1 MRSVPGT
8 GRTMAQAG
16 KTDVAM
22 KGGGYY
28 SLATLGAKHVIEG
41 ATPMVL
47 KAVAAAADH
56 AQREFTFTD
65 MGCADGGTS
74 LTMMRAAIDAIR
86 TAAPKLD
93 IRVLYT
99 DQPRNDYNALF
110 QIVYG
115 NTDFD
120 TYLDEHQRV
129 YVAASATS
137 FYRQIVPDATLHLG
151 FSATAMHWLS
161 RKPGNISDHV
171 HMVGAHGAELE
182 RFAEQGHRDWE
193 TILLH
198 RAAELAPGGR
208 LVLVNFARDEQGRH
222 LGNTGGV
229 HMFDTFNAIWRGFV
243 EDGTISEQEYRNM
256 TLPQYYNTVEEFG
269 APLLETHGPVH
280 RAGLRLEHIETRIVP
295 CPFAADFAAHGDS
308 ERFAR
313 EYIPTL
319 RSWTEATF
327 FDALNRARPG
337 DERRE
342 LIDRYYSAYQD
353 RVRADPAGHA
363 MDYVHAYMTIRKHA

>member
-1 MRSVPGT
+1 MRGVPGT
-8 GRTMAQAG
+8 GRMMAQAG

-47 KAVAAAADH
+47 EAVAAALDD

-74 LTMMRAAIDAIR
+74 LTLLRAAIDAIR
-86 TAAPKLD
+86 TAAPNLD

-110 QIVYG
+110 QIIYG
-115 NTDFD
+115 NTDFE
-120 TYLDEHQRV
+120 TYLDTHQRV

-171 HMVGAHGAELE
+171 HMVGARGAELE
-182 RFAEQGHRDWE
+182 RFAEQGRRDWE

-229 HMFDTFNAIWRGFV
+229 HMFDTFNAIWRSFV
-243 EDGTISEQEYRNM
+243 DDGTISEQEYRDM
-256 TLPQYYNTVEEFG
+256 TLPQYYNTVDEFS
-269 APLLETHGPVH
+269 APLLETGGPVH
-280 RAGLRLEHIETRIVP
+280 GAGLRLEHIETRVVP
-295 CPFAADFAAHGDS
+295 CPFAADYTAHGDS

-327 FDALNRARPG
+327 FDALDVARPD
-337 DERRE
+337 DERRA
-342 LIDRYYSAYQD
+342 LIDRYYAAYQD
-353 RVRADPAGHA
+353 RVRDEPAGHA
-363 MDYVHAYMTIRKHA
+363 MDYVHAYMTIRKDA